1 MTVRSSLAL
10 FHYLR
15 ITAEPRANN
24 CLLTLLAD
32 RQSKTSWPID
42 NTYIKKRICLLDITL
57 ATVKFAVPKGS
68 IEEATFKIL
77 EQAWQSISG
86 RGRTYRIKLSDPEIE
101 VKVLRPQEIP
111 TYVQEGFYDVGITGK
126 DWILEAKADIEI
138 LLDLEYGKVKQVI
151 AAPTSFEANNLTEL
165 ITEFAKA
172 KKTLR
177 FSSEYLTTSSS
188 HIKSNPA
195 YKKYH
200 GNEDPMIITPWLR
213 LGHNRNV
220 QIFLSF
226 GATEAKPPEDVDAI
240 FDITET
246 GTTLAQN
253 NLKIIDTIMES
264 TAVLVANKKALRNEI
279 KREKIADMVAL
290 LKGVVEG
297 RKKLHIF
304 VNVRKENV
312 EKLLKNLPALKRPT
326 ISPLS
331 EDGWYGVNT
340 VIDKEEFIKI
350 VPSLRKIAQGL
361 VVLEPRQILPLDE
374 INLDGYS

>member
-1 MTVRSSLAL
+1 M
-10 FHYLR
+10 
-15 ITAEPRANN
+15 P
-24 CLLTLLAD
+24 
-32 RQSKTSWPID
+32 
-42 NTYIKKRICLLDITL
+42 
-57 ATVKFAVPKGS
+57 TVKFAIPKGS

-126 DWILEAKADIEI
+126 DWVREAKADITT

-151 AAPTSFEANNLTEL
+151 AVPETFAVEDLTGL
-165 ITEFAKA
+165 IEEFAAK

-177 FSSEYLTTSSS
+177 ISSEYLTTTSA
-188 HIKSNPA
+188 HFKSNQA
-195 YKKYH
+195 YQKHFGKL
-200 GNEDPMIITPWLR
+200 DPMIITPWLR
-213 LGHNRNV
+213 VGENKNV

-253 NLKIIDTIMES
+253 NLKIIDIVMES
-264 TAVLVANKKALRNEI
+264 SAVVVANRSALRNTK
-279 KREKIADMVAL
+279 KREKIADMIAL
-290 LKGVVEG
+290 LRGVVEA

-304 VNVRKENV
+304 VNVKKENLDH
-312 EKLLKNLPALKRPT
+312 LLKNMPALKKPT
-326 ISPLS
+326 ISELS
-331 EDGWYGVNT
+331 EHGWYGVNT
-340 VIDKEEFIKI
+340 IIDKNEFIKL
-350 VPSLRKIAQGL
+350 VPMMRKIAQGL
-361 VVLEPRQILPLDE
+361 VVMEPRQILPLDE
-374 INLDGYS
+374 INLEEHA